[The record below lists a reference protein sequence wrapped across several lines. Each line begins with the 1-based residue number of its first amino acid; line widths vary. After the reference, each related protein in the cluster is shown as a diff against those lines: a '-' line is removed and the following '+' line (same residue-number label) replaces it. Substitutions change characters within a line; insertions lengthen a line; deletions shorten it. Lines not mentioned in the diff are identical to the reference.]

1 MLYLWLKYMFDIM
14 GIINK
19 CEGRENGVGPPELV
33 EGDNYG
39 GGGVSKFRLMGGF
52 PQSHPSRGNLIVCS
66 SLLLVNTRKL
76 FFICYTNQKSIF
88 YTAFVFK
95 QCVAFET
102 KIY

>member
-1 MLYLWLKYMFDIM
+1 MAW
-14 GIINK
+14 
-19 CEGRENGVGPPELV
+19 VTPELV
-33 EGDNYG
+33 EGNNYG
-39 GGGVSKFRLMGGF
+39 GGGGLKFRLMGGF
-52 PQSHPSRGNLIVCS
+52 PQSHPSRENLILCS

-76 FFICYTNQKSIF
+76 FFICYNNQNSIF